1 MRALGIRPQKGIE
14 AMHFTNEALKLTAV
28 DVAKQ
33 FDVSGCIILAD
44 DGEGGFRMAAVGLSS
59 ERARQVLCAA
69 IADSYQSIPSE
80 TLLAADSKQ
89 EACAED

>member
-1 MRALGIRPQKGIE
+1 
-14 AMHFTNEALKLTAV
+14 MHFTNEALKLTAL

-59 ERARQVLCAA
+59 EPFIPHVSPLKLVRASGQ
-69 IADSYQSIPSE
+69 IGPS
-80 TLLAADSKQ
+80 L
-89 EACAED
+89 